1 MLVVKKTSMYYNCF
15 MKENAM
21 SQNKENNFKLEITQ
35 DKLVDILMHS
45 ATREDIA
52 QLSKK
57 IESTETSLNDKI
69 ESLEIS
75 LNNKNDR
82 LNDKIESLEKSL
94 TNKMES
100 NFKWTVGIL
109 MVAIFAPIVLNF
121 LKLS

>member
-1 MLVVKKTSMYYNCF
+1 

-52 QLSKK
+52 QLSKKIESTETSLNNK